1 MAVAAPRQRAVAA
14 PAAARSRPRRSER
27 GPGARPRRAA
37 PARPRLARGVA
48 WIAIVG
54 ALLAGIVALNVAVL
68 QLRMERGKIHAEI
81 VTLEEENADL
91 ESQISSAASVSKVE
105 GAARRL
111 GLVEPSQTTYVEVE
125 RP

>member
-1 MAVAAPRQRAVAA
+1 MAVAAPRQRTVAA
-14 PAAARSRPRRSER
+14 PAAARPRSRRSER
-27 GPGARPRRAA
+27 QRSARPRRIA
-37 PARPRLARGVA
+37 PARPHLARGVA

-68 QLRMERGKIHAEI
+68 QLRMERGKIQSEI

-91 ESQISSAASVSKVE
+91 ESQISSAASVSKIE